1 MMRVMAVANCEQ
13 CYLVLLYHGL
23 VLFVTEY
30 AIAILPLSHKQME
43 RLERIPN
50 EAMCIMSQ

>member
-30 AIAILPLSHKQME
+30 AIAILPLSHKQK
-43 RLERIPN
+43 
-50 EAMCIMSQ
+50 S